1 MDVRCCECEGRMQN
15 KGKKKRVVLHR
26 EGEVELKREYYYCPS
41 CKRGFSPL
49 DRSLG
54 LSKPSWSPALLEMAL
69 RQAVELGSYARAAS
83 NFSELTGVPISASS
97 LERMVLKYGT
107 AVVKAEAEEAEAMV
121 RVPKEEEALAWRQ
134 IPEADSEVM
143 AVSADGVMVHLLDEG
158 WKEVKVMSVSAV
170 PVCEEGDKAKGE
182 LRLEKHSYRAGLWD
196 AKTFTN
202 HYWAESY
209 RRGVEKAKQIV
220 CINDGA
226 IWIWMMVF
234 ISFARRTEILD
245 WWHMLQYVWQIVAQA
260 LGPASTEACAWVASQ
275 KDALTR
281 SQLRLF
287 FRRIRRLYPR
297 GTALPPA
304 VTQAIAYLWKNRRR
318 MDYAAYRQAGFP
330 ISSGA
335 VESAAKTSVQH
346 RMKQAGMRWSRPGA
360 QAMLALRARL
370 LSHRWHQIPI

>member
-1 MDVRCCECEGRMQN
+1 M
-15 KGKKKRVVLHR
+15 
-26 EGEVELKREYYYCPS
+26 
-41 CKRGFSPL
+41 
-49 DRSLG
+49 
-54 LSKPSWSPALLEMAL
+54 SKPSWSPALLEMAL

-182 LRLEKHSYRAGLWD
+182 LRLEKHSYRAGVWD
-196 AKTFTN
+196 AKAFTN

-260 LGPASTEACAWVASQ
+260 LDPASTEACAWVASQ

-330 ISSGA
+330 ISSGV
-335 VESAAKTSVQH
+335 VESAAKTLVQH

-370 LSHRWHQIPI
+370 LSDRWHQIPI